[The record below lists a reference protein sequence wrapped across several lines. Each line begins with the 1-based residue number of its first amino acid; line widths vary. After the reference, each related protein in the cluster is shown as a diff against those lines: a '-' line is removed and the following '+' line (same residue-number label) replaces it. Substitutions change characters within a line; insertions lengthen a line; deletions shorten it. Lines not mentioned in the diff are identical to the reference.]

1 MSLNNSKN
9 KFRFRIPHT
18 FVVLFSL
25 IIITAIATWF
35 IPAGQYDRV
44 EDPDTGKMTVVPGSF
59 KYVESSPVGFF
70 DTFVAVQKG
79 MVDAAPIIFFIFI
92 VYGSFYIVLKT
103 GTLNNAIAYI
113 IKRLKGKELLIIPIS
128 MYLFGLSGA
137 IFGMAEETIAFIP
150 IMVSL
155 AIALG
160 YDAIVGMSMVN
171 LAANTGFAAAFLN
184 PFTIGVAHGIAG
196 LPLFSGMEFRIVNF
210 IVFETLAVWWT
221 MRYAAKIK
229 RNPSA
234 SIAKDLDYSTF
245 KIEEKDLS
253 AEFTSRQKLILVI
266 LGATIAVL
274 IYGVLKLGWYIDEL
288 AGLFLIMG
296 IASGFVGGFNAN
308 QIAEYFIEGCKEV
321 ISGAF
326 LVGLGRGVLMVMNQA
341 NITDTVVYALSQP
354 LLLLPKWV
362 AAEGMLF
369 VQTLINFL
377 IPSGSGQA
385 AVTMPIM
392 APLADV
398 LNITR
403 QTAVLA
409 FQYGDGFSNLLWP
422 TTLLPV
428 FCGIAKIKIDRWW
441 KYYIPFFFII
451 LIVQMIFIAVAVAIN
466 YGPF

>member
-1 MSLNNSKN
+1 MSISQSRN
-9 KFRFRIPHT
+9 RFQFKIPHT
-18 FVVLFSL
+18 FVILFSL
-25 IIITAIATWF
+25 IIIAAIATWI

-44 EDPDTGKMTVVPGSF
+44 EDPNTGKMTVVPSSF
-59 KYVESSPVGFF
+59 KYIKPSPVGFF

-79 MVDAAPIIFFIFI
+79 MVDAASIIFFIFI
-92 VYGSFYIVLKT
+92 VYASIYIVLKT
-103 GTLNNAIAYI
+103 GALDNAIAYT
-113 IKRLKGKELLIIPIS
+113 IKRLEGKELLIIPIS
-128 MYLFGLSGA
+128 MYLFGLGGA
-137 IFGMAEETIAFIP
+137 IFGMSEETLAFIP

-160 YDAIVGMSMVN
+160 YDAIVGMSMVS
-171 LAANTGFAAAFLN
+171 LGVNTGFSAAFMN
-184 PFTIGVAHGIAG
+184 PFTIGVAQGIAN
-196 LPLFSGMEFRIVNF
+196 LPLFSGMGFRIVNF
-210 IVFETLAVWWT
+210 IVFETLAVLWT

-229 RNPSA
+229 KNPSA
-234 SIAKDLDYSTF
+234 SIVKDLDYSTF
-245 KIEEKDLS
+245 KIEGKELNT
-253 AEFTSRQKLILVI
+253 EFTGRQKIILIIVGL
-266 LGATIAVL
+266 TMAVL

-296 IASGFVGGFNAN
+296 IACGFVGGFNSSK
-308 QIAEYFIEGCKEV
+308 IAEYFVEGCKEV

-326 LVGLGRGVLMVMNQA
+326 VVGLGRGILMVMNQGK
-341 NITDTVVYALSQP
+341 ITDTIVYALSQP

-362 AAEGMLF
+362 AAEGMLL
-369 VQTLINFL
+369 VQTLISFF
-377 IPSGSGQA
+377 IPSGSGMA

-403 QTAVLA
+403 QVAVLA

-422 TTLLPV
+422 TTLIPV
-428 FCGIAKIKIDRWW
+428 ICGIAKVPIDRWW
-441 KYYIPFFFII
+441 KYYTPFFFML